1 MATASRLEEGYEMDS
16 IQQETRYPQQH
27 ADTTPGHSGHGQS
40 VVPPGAPSEESLG
53 HSKFRRDFDIKNA
66 APKGWPSIAATQMY
80 YNNFNLHRRYS
91 YLMQRVLVD
100 QETKL
105 AYLENKLDELD
116 KEDDPVRLKSLSFD
130 PDRLLTTCV
139 RAPAQAQSATTQ
151 SPSPGP
157 RTEEQEEHRE
167 ENPLWKDK
175 DLLLE
180 ATMPRLKS
188 YIELL
193 QLDKEM
199 QKLPPISRREHR
211 VFYDEIRKY
220 HTLDESAY
228 QFLYSND
235 DFVTT
240 VTDRVH
246 QYFEA
251 LVYGDSPIISV
262 SSSPSYFWYIR
273 LGVKSKR
280 ESSPTNS
287 SLSRKYIKRFIGRVH
302 NNHGQDHAPAIEI
315 DKRLIIIPLK
325 VTVAFASGVLLLSP
339 VAILFLGN
347 LTKVG
352 SFGVVVG
359 FMFLFVAVMSWL
371 NTNWHTILV
380 GLSAYMAVLVTF
392 LSNLSLGR
400 D

>member
-1 MATASRLEEGYEMDS
+1 MATPSRLEEGYEMDS
-16 IQQETRYPQQH
+16 TQREIRTVHQH
-27 ADTTPGHSGHGQS
+27 ADTVPGNSGPEHLA
-40 VVPPGAPSEESLG
+40 VLPEAPSAESLG
-53 HSKFRRDFDIKNA
+53 HSRFRGESDIKNA

-80 YNNFNLHRRYS
+80 YNNFSLHRRFS
-91 YLMQRVLVD
+91 YLMQRILVD

-105 AYLENKLDELD
+105 AYLENKLEELD
-116 KEDDPVRLKSLSFD
+116 KEDEGNDITRLRSLPFN
-130 PDRLLTTCV
+130 PDRLLATCA
-139 RAPAQAQSATTQ
+139 RAPRQAQSATI
-151 SPSPGP
+151 
-157 RTEEQEEHRE
+157 EQPPPASYRNEGQQEHRTDDT
-167 ENPLWKDK
+167 LWKDK

-180 ATMPRLKS
+180 AMMPRLKR

-211 VFYDEIRKY
+211 IFYDEIRIH
-220 HTLDESAY
+220 HTLDEPAY

-251 LVYGDSPIISV
+251 LVYGNSPVMSV
-262 SSSPSYFWYIR
+262 GSSPSYLRFIR
-273 LGVKSKR
+273 L
-280 ESSPTNS
+280 E
-287 SLSRKYIKRFIGRVH
+287 YIKKLIGRVH
-302 NNHGQDHAPAIEI
+302 NNNHNQDHAPAIEI

-325 VTVAFASGVLLLSP
+325 VLVAFASGVLLLSP
-339 VAILFLGN
+339 VAILFLVD
-347 LTKVG
+347 LTRAE
-352 SFGVVVG
+352 SFVVVVV
-359 FMFLFVAVMSWL
+359 FMFTFVAVMSSL
-371 NTNWHTILV
+371 NTNWYTILV

-392 LSNLSLGR
+392 LSNLAQER